1 MSSVYGRGGSRANKI
16 EAEKVVEEILRRAEK
31 KEEMESIGVVTFST
45 TQKDMIEDLLGE
57 AFRDRPELEEKLLTP
72 EEPLFVKNLEN
83 VQGDERDVI
92 LFSIGYGPDENGKIT
107 LNFGPLNR
115 ENGWKRLNVAIT
127 RAKKEMK
134 IFTSIQ
140 PEQMDITRTSAR
152 GVENLKEFLEYA
164 RRGRSLL
171 TLDTLKREEKEEAFL
186 YSVKRALE
194 EKGLQ
199 VDALVGSAKQ
209 LLVTT
214 HSPMVLNYLNDKV
227 ARQSVLLIYKRPD
240 GVSRAVRFFDVPM
253 AAARLECLSPG
264 ESMLDLSLEHVAEA
278 AEQMAEKSTEDKT
291 STGRA

>member
-1 MSSVYGRGGSRANKI
+1 MSSVYGRGGSRANRV

-31 KEEMESIGVVTFST
+31 KEEMESISVVTFST
-45 TQKDMIEDLLGE
+45 AQKDMIEDLLGE

-140 PEQMDITRTSAR
+140 P
-152 GVENLKEFLEYA
+152 
-164 RRGRSLL
+164 
-171 TLDTLKREEKEEAFL
+171 
-186 YSVKRALE
+186 
-194 EKGLQ
+194 
-199 VDALVGSAKQ
+199 
-209 LLVTT
+209 
-214 HSPMVLNYLNDKV
+214 
-227 ARQSVLLIYKRPD
+227 
-240 GVSRAVRFFDVPM
+240 
-253 AAARLECLSPG
+253 
-264 ESMLDLSLEHVAEA
+264 
-278 AEQMAEKSTEDKT
+278 
-291 STGRA
+291 